1 MPIGMPAPCRTRSD
15 RSSFRLAAG
24 CSRPGSRMGERTT
37 QQHFSKKGLRTT
49 SVETGAPPDTRQAG
63 VPLQPDRL
71 ADLAAG
77 FNSFQR
83 ESSDLA
89 ATMDSLVAKVSAVR
103 AWFPLAENGKDID
116 QVRAFIDE
124 VMASIAELNLA
135 LVKCHWVKCLEITT
149 FLLAH
154 NDTRRLSSVTIDIL
168 RLPREYEI
176 AVAEALLFRKNWRQ
190 ARNPFAYLHFVARK
204 IHANLNYWPLV
215 MN

>member
-1 MPIGMPAPCRTRSD
+1 
-15 RSSFRLAAG
+15 
-24 CSRPGSRMGERTT
+24 MGERTT

-176 AVAEALLFRKNWRQ
+176 AVAEAASVPEKLASGQKPFRLPPFRRAEDPRQ
-190 ARNPFAYLHFVARK
+190 PQLSAPGS
-204 IHANLNYWPLV
+204 
-215 MN
+215 